1 MSEIRWWLALV
12 FGGFGVPMLVYIWNR
27 LGRVRFDPSDWRM
40 GFWESTMPG
49 LQFVGDD
56 NRASPDR
63 ASIMECSFSVEILNG
78 KRVDTTLDRVSGVF
92 HLPGG
97 NTYSAEIYDPEAGGI
112 LRALHLSAK
121 QSVAKELWIRIS
133 VFDVGREA
141 MVNLASTERVVFD
154 ARYPS
159 GWRYRKQI
167 YSPEPERPWWRQM
180 FR

>member
-1 MSEIRWWLALV
+1 MSFSELA
-12 FGGFGVPMLVYIWNR
+12 
-27 LGRVRFDPSDWRM
+27 
-40 GFWESTMPG
+40 MPG
-49 LQFVGDD
+49 FVFAGEDPHT
-56 NRASPDR
+56 SPDR
-63 ASIMECSFSVEILNG
+63 ANMMECSFSVKILNG